1 MSGSGGY
8 YKYRCKY
15 FFTHNCPHWVWVHNA
30 PCAHC
35 LADGR
40 DTDAAILPG
49 SVRLS
54 REIYVP
60 QLENGAFQYIIMQ
73 IIATSDAD
81 SGWAVKDQPSQVYP
95 TATGPSIIST
105 APAIDGFESQK
116 HTKLALGLQGDGR
129 GWAARGSNFE

>member
-15 FFTHNCPHWVWVHNA
+15 FFTHNCANWVWVHNA

-40 DTDAAILPG
+40 DSEVAIMPTPFR
-49 SVRLS
+49 VS

-60 QLENGAFQYIIMQ
+60 QVENGALHYIIMEL
-73 IIATSDAD
+73 IATSDAD
-81 SGWAVKDQPSQVYP
+81 SGWAVKTLPKQHMPV
-95 TATGPSIIST
+95 ATGPSAVSFKAVDPLDNLKQSKPSLGMQGAGT
-105 APAIDGFESQK
+105 AWAIRS
-116 HTKLALGLQGDGR
+116 
-129 GWAARGSNFE
+129 SNIE